1 MRQADYQDEHK
12 KGWAIGYA
20 DGYLKGVW
28 VSYQKDDQCGR
39 CLNTAKPYWKLIPD
53 YEVVDLVRIGLE
65 KKKDKLV
72 RLLDSK
78 NIEEEIVKSI
88 TRRQGFS
95 ILMIAE
101 EEVQVLAT
109 GAGLTMPTIKLKE
122 TNLSPTIHTKGVES
136 PQIFSLLVKSIE
148 KAEIIGIPRGAM
160 PNYLPLLTE
169 ALKRSGIDLRQKKLT
184 GNTITYQ
191 ILNTGF
197 LKHVLLNDRPRVVL
211 VCSQTCNF
219 QEILLREGVK
229 VLTTVVVADKATITK
244 KMISDITARVCSFR
258 PQIVL
263 LSLPVIGPILA
274 TTIRNTSP
282 LLAWDIG
289 HLSPRILAGLRTVE

>member
-1 MRQADYQDEHK
+1 MKQAEHQDEHK
-12 KGWAIGYA
+12 KGWTIGYE
-20 DGYLKGVW
+20 DGYLKGLW
-28 VSYQKDDQCGR
+28 ASCQKNDECGR

-53 YEVVDLVRIGLE
+53 YGVVDLVRVGLE

-78 NIEEEIVKSI
+78 NLEEEIAKSM
-88 TRRQGFS
+88 TRRQGLS

-101 EEVQVLAT
+101 EEVQVLAA
-109 GAGLTMPTIKLKE
+109 GAGLPMPVIKIKE
-122 TNLSPTIHTKGVES
+122 VNLSPTIDTKGVES
-136 PQIFSLLVKSIE
+136 PQMFSLLVKSIE
-148 KAEIIGIPRGAM
+148 KAEIIGIPKGAV

-197 LKHVLLNDRPRVVL
+197 LKHVLLNDRPGVVI
-211 VCSQTCNF
+211 VCSQVCNF

-229 VLTTVVVADKATITK
+229 VLTTVVVSDKATITK

-263 LSLPVIGPILA
+263 FSLPVIGPILA

-289 HLSPRILAGLRTVE
+289 HLSPHILAGLRTAE